1 MSAVIK
7 ERTYSLDEMAGA
19 FLAIRNKMLE
29 IQKKADKEIKTLQNI
44 LDIPNNKVW
53 LMPEGVTDDEL
64 TKRRRWLMEY
74 ATEHGY
80 NFTDRLHIIVYGDK
94 RGV

>member
-1 MSAVIK
+1 
-7 ERTYSLDEMAGA
+7 
-19 FLAIRNKMLE
+19 
-29 IQKKADKEIKTLQNI
+29 
-44 LDIPNNKVW
+44 
-53 LMPEGVTDDEL
+53 MPEGVTDDEL